1 MITAAA
7 PRGTPI
13 LARRVAVVVVM
24 GASALVAAACSE
36 DREIDRSALTTT
48 TSFAPMP
55 SVAQPE
61 DLQNLPVPDDDGGVL
76 CDAVLAWVSAEGPD
90 PVGGAGPLG
99 DALATSADAF
109 EASVVPQ
116 APASLRSD
124 ANSFLASLRAAAS
137 ELKALRGDSRDLGQL
152 MLDGELDAYEAY
164 LRLILPT
171 AYDPAATEWAN
182 EFMAWIASPCGPKP
196 VSLAWEPVPT
206 TSVFD

>member
-1 MITAAA
+1 VKTAAA

-137 ELKALRGDSRDLGQL
+137 EL
-152 MLDGELDAYEAY
+152 
-164 LRLILPT
+164 
-171 AYDPAATEWAN
+171 
-182 EFMAWIASPCGPKP
+182 
-196 VSLAWEPVPT
+196 
-206 TSVFD
+206 